1 MNRDW
6 SRRTKLGYSLGGSA
20 IALRLLSDWIF
31 PLGGPLWYQLVQGV
45 LLAVGVIVMRRDLS
59 KIFLKGGDDRRGVY
73 MALMFLPFGV
83 ILGIGYSLMLYGSVV
98 LPSAQAW
105 ISMVG
110 NNLFFPLVEE
120 FEFRGYFLSGV
131 TTSGVSGGWANLLQA
146 AIHTFAHTHYFFQGN
161 FASILL
167 TFVVFLWLGFIVLRT
182 KSLLGAWI
190 GHALYN
196 IALFTFLI
204 GSGYIR

>member
-1 MNRDW
+1 MNADL
-6 SRRTKLGYSLGGSA
+6 SRRTRLGYSLGGCA

-31 PLGGPLWYQLVQGV
+31 PLGGPLWYQLVQGA
-45 LLAVGVIVMRRDLS
+45 LLAGAVVVMRRDLS
-59 KIFLKGGDDRRGVY
+59 KIYLKDGDDRRGVY
-73 MALMFLPFGV
+73 MALMFIPFGV

-98 LPSAQAW
+98 LPSTQAW
-105 ISMVG
+105 IFMVG

-120 FEFRGYFLSGV
+120 LEFRGYFLSAV

-146 AIHTFAHTHYFFQGN
+146 AVHTFAHAHYFFQGN
-161 FASILL
+161 ITIILL
-167 TFVVFLWLGFIVLRT
+167 TFGVFLWLGFIVLKT

-190 GHALYN
+190 GHASYN